1 MIATCLNKA
10 ITIHHNSGFG
20 RFRAGPQKKGDFEGA
35 INNTYKEIIRFAAI
49 AAFHALICKPVL
61 NGMADEGYPGLIW
74 IAAPAA

>member
-1 MIATCLNKA
+1 MSEQS
-10 ITIHHNSGFG
+10 HHNSGFI

-35 INNTYKEIIRFAAI
+35 INNTYKEIIRFAMI